1 MGPSFE
7 VPGSISKGGFMYVAI
22 YCRTSTGMQEKG
34 LEAQRRALIDFCE
47 KRSIQDYKIFED
59 SGVSG
64 TKSSRPALNE
74 MMDSISKGEVS
85 TVMVYSFSRF
95 ARSTKHL
102 LEALE
107 IFKSKGV
114 DFISITE
121 NVDTSTPLGR
131 AFFTI
136 ISAISQLER
145 DLISERVKNGMKNA
159 KAKGVPIGR
168 EKTRPVE
175 NIISLRE
182 KGYTYKEISKLLDV
196 SEGTIRN
203 SIKEDLLK
211 KKAKKL

>member
-1 MGPSFE
+1 MF
-7 VPGSISKGGFMYVAI
+7 VAI

-34 LEAQRRALIDFCE
+34 LESQRRALIDYC
-47 KRSIQDYKIFED
+47 KSRGIKNYKVFED
-59 SGVSG
+59 SGISG

-74 MMDSISKGEVS
+74 MMKCVENGVVSK
-85 TVMVYSFSRF
+85 VMVYSFSRF

-107 IFKSKGV
+107 LFKDKRV

-121 NVDTSTPLGR
+121 NVDTSSPVGR

-175 NIISLRE
+175 KIISLRE

-211 KKAKKL
+211 KKGE

>member
-1 MGPSFE
+1 MF
-7 VPGSISKGGFMYVAI
+7 VAI

-34 LEAQRRALIDFCE
+34 LESQRRALIDYCKSKGF
-47 KRSIQDYKIFED
+47 KNYKVFED

-74 MMDSISKGEVS
+74 MMKSVESGNVSK
-85 TVMVYSFSRF
+85 VMVYSFSRF

-107 IFKSKGV
+107 LFKDKEV

-121 NVDTSTPLGR
+121 NVDTSSPVGR

-175 NIISLRE
+175 KIISLRE

-211 KKAKKL
+211 KKGEYPL